1 MPYSNISYGQTIN
14 EDEYIRDPETK
25 KPLRPEQ
32 KRLSLYE
39 DILDMFYTPPENSSS
54 SSLNQR
60 TPSENVLVEP
70 YSGTGTGLVAGLL
83 RNMKVLGIERD
94 SKCVS
99 GIQRRIKDKV
109 GFRLGDEDFRYIS
122 AEEMKKFQENEKLLA
137 FRKNIESFYT
147 QTKMESP
154 FQDYSTVVPGD
165 LLKTEVKNIIVRLES
180 KEYALFYRLV
190 ADYFDE
196 GQKRDLDNSRKI
208 AVIMYSRELQTTNSQ
223 RTALGVQVANGE
235 KPPTDAV
242 EAAPTGAPA
251 AATANLQTLQQPRS
265 LTSPAPVPNINVGPG
280 GSVPPHLPPTN
291 YPKAIPL
298 VPFNSTVGK
307 FSARNNPIP
316 RSISPQVSVEQQVA
330 STASSTSTTT
340 HAAVPDPTGSIR
352 ILEQQ
357 ILKAPDGTDLEPVD
371 LSKVQEENN
380 DNQEYDVELPNFS
393 FQ

>member
-1 MPYSNISYGQTIN
+1 M
-14 EDEYIRDPETK
+14 
-25 KPLRPEQ
+25 
-32 KRLSLYE
+32 
-39 DILDMFYTPPENSSS
+39 
-54 SSLNQR
+54 
-60 TPSENVLVEP
+60 
-70 YSGTGTGLVAGLL
+70 A
-83 RNMKVLGIERD
+83 
-94 SKCVS
+94 
-99 GIQRRIKDKV
+99 
-109 GFRLGDEDFRYIS
+109 
-122 AEEMKKFQENEKLLA
+122 AA
-137 FRKNIESFYT
+137 
-147 QTKMESP
+147 
-154 FQDYSTVVPGD
+154 
-165 LLKTEVKNIIVRLES
+165 
-180 KEYALFYRLV
+180 
-190 ADYFDE
+190 
-196 GQKRDLDNSRKI
+196 
-208 AVIMYSRELQTTNSQ
+208 
-223 RTALGVQVANGE
+223 TA
-235 KPPTDAV
+235 
-242 EAAPTGAPA
+242 APA

-371 LSKVQEENN
+371 LSKVQEENI